1 MRRTVRIK
9 PDTAATDT
17 SSMRLSLLLPA
28 AALAALALAGGASAG
43 TPRFALFDVHTDLAA
58 ASHNTFGDVKVW
70 KRQTALTSR
79 AHGAAIVRCGGD
91 CTFGSGWLAFS
102 RKPVL
107 SAGDVVSATARR
119 THTGWNVVLGLSARG
134 KASLARFRRNA
145 SRSDRT
151 RGVPDALV
159 LVLDGTI
166 VAQPLANQ
174 IDSGKTTVALP
185 GFSHANALRAAKLLT
200 R

>member
-1 MRRTVRIK
+1 
-9 PDTAATDT
+9 
-17 SSMRLSLLLPA
+17 MRLSLLLPA

-70 KRQTALTSR
+70 KSQTALAKR
-79 AHGAAIVRCGGD
+79 AREATLVRCGSD
-91 CTFGSGWLAFS
+91 CTFGAGWLAFS
-102 RKPVL
+102 KRPAL
-107 SAGDVVSATARR
+107 SAGDVVSAKTRR
-119 THTGWNVVLGLSARG
+119 TRGGWTVVLGLSTLGTAAMR
-134 KASLARFRRNA
+134 SFERLAA
-145 SRSDRT
+145 LSDKT

-166 VAQPLANQ
+166 VAQPLASQ
-174 IDSGKTTVALP
+174 IHPGTSTVVIP
-185 GFSHANALRAAKLLT
+185 GFSRGNALRAAKLLQ